1 MGYQEIAAR
10 QRGFLLHGQVTE
22 EEYDEAVTAGFIG
35 IPPYEQDQELMKY
48 VHYTELAE
56 YSYIDA
62 YYRDWLIA
70 FPTIPPEKRHPTP
83 YIAGMRA
90 LRIQRSSTSW
100 TMEPSSMITPPELM
114 PYTNKDIGFTYIVD
128 EHITPDN
135 WVLAND
141 IPVEKVIPAMRKHYE
156 YVTIE
161 DFDDVV
167 FTAFSAYRRGYS
179 WDEIAWAIEPAAGVW
194 YRDKTGKRPTNG
206 KELLELFF
214 EEHTPAPRRI
224 EQEANPPG
232 M

>member
-1 MGYQEIAAR
+1 MGYREIAAK
-10 QRGFLLHGQVTE
+10 QRGLLLHSQVTE
-22 EEYDEAVTAGFIG
+22 EEYNEAVTAGFIG

-90 LRIQRSSTSW
+90 LRIQRFSTSW
-100 TMEPSSMITPPELM
+100 TMEPSSIITPPELM

-128 EHITPDN
+128 ENITPDN

-161 DFDDVV
+161 DFDDAV

-194 YRDKTGKRPTNG
+194 YSDKTGKRPTNG

-214 EEHTPAPRRI
+214 EEHTPAPRQTDN
-224 EQEANPPG
+224 EPE
-232 M
+232 

>member
-1 MGYQEIAAR
+1 MGYWEIATK
-10 QRGFLLHGQVTE
+10 QRGLLLHNQVTE
-22 EEYDEAVTAGFIG
+22 EEYDEAVAAGFIG

-90 LRIQRSSTSW
+90 LRIQHFSTSW
-100 TMEPSSMITPPELM
+100 TMEPSSMIIPPELM
-114 PYTNKDIGFTYIVD
+114 PYANKDIGFTYIID
-128 EHITPDN
+128 ENITPDD

-161 DFDDVV
+161 DFDDAV

-179 WDEIAWAIEPAAGVW
+179 WDEIAWAIEPAAGIW
-194 YRDKTGKRPTNG
+194 YSDKTGKQPTNG

-214 EEHTPAPRRI
+214 EEHTPAPRQI
-224 EQEANPPG
+224 DNEPE
-232 M
+232 

>member
-1 MGYQEIAAR
+1 
-10 QRGFLLHGQVTE
+10 
-22 EEYDEAVTAGFIG
+22 
-35 IPPYEQDQELMKY
+35 MKY

-90 LRIQRSSTSW
+90 LRIQRFSTSW
-100 TMEPSSMITPPELM
+100 TMEPSSIITPPELM

-128 EHITPDN
+128 ENITPDN

-161 DFDDVV
+161 DFDDAV

-179 WDEIAWAIEPAAGVW
+179 WDEIAWAIEPATGVW
-194 YRDKTGKRPTNG
+194 YSDKTGKRPTNG

-214 EEHTPAPRRI
+214 EEHTPAPRQTDN
-224 EQEANPPG
+224 EPE
-232 M
+232 

>member
-1 MGYQEIAAR
+1 MGYREIAA
-10 QRGFLLHGQVTE
+10 QQQGLLLHNQVTE
-22 EEYDEAVTAGFIG
+22 EEYNEAVAAGFIG

-56 YSYIDA
+56 YGYIDA

-90 LRIQRSSTSW
+90 LRIQRFSTSW
-100 TMEPSSMITPPELM
+100 TMGPSSMITPPELM

-128 EHITPDN
+128 ENITPDN

-161 DFDDVV
+161 DFDDAV

-179 WDEIAWAIEPAAGVW
+179 WDEIAWALDPAAGIW
-194 YRDKTGKRPTNG
+194 YSPKTGKQPTNG
-206 KELLELFF
+206 KELLEVFF
-214 EEHTPAPRRI
+214 EEYTPAPRRI
-224 EQEANPPG
+224 EQEDNPPG

>member
-1 MGYQEIAAR
+1 MGYWEIATK
-10 QRGFLLHGQVTE
+10 QRGLLLHNQVTE
-22 EEYDEAVTAGFIG
+22 EEYDEAVAAGFIG

-90 LRIQRSSTSW
+90 LRIQRFSTSW
-100 TMEPSSMITPPELM
+100 TMEPSNMIIPPELM
-114 PYTNKDIGFTYIVD
+114 PYANKDIGFTYIID
-128 EHITPDN
+128 ENITPDD

-161 DFDDVV
+161 DFDDAV

-179 WDEIAWAIEPAAGVW
+179 WDEIAWAIEPAAGIW
-194 YRDKTGKRPTNG
+194 YSDKTGKQPTNG

-214 EEHTPAPRRI
+214 EEHTPAPRQI
-224 EQEANPPG
+224 DNEPE
-232 M
+232 